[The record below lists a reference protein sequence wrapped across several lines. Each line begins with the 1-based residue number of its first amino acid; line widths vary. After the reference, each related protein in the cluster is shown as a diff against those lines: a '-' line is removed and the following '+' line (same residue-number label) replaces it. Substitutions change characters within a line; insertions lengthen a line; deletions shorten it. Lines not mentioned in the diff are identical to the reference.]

1 MELVKDESKEYQ
13 GVGAQPRLET
23 TNGVSQDG
31 AAQAWPLMSSW
42 GDDPHGPADREAS
55 QPRRK
60 CWEEV
65 EGSRPWRPL

>member
-23 TNGVSQDG
+23 TNGVFQDG

-42 GDDPHGPADREAS
+42 GDGPHGPADRGTS
-55 QPRRK
+55 
-60 CWEEV
+60 
-65 EGSRPWRPL
+65 